1 MVNQNHKVYSFYRF
15 INLNNKEKLK
25 KDLDI
30 FISKM
35 SVRGTVLI
43 ANEGINGTLSG
54 SKKDLDSII
63 KFIKKLINIRKLDI
77 KVNKTDFLPFNRVK
91 IRLKKE
97 IVSLGI
103 KKLNVVKSKGNYI
116 EPKAWHKILSNKN
129 IKLIDVRNIFEISIG
144 KFKHAINPE
153 TSSFR
158 DFPLSLKKLNI
169 RKNDK
174 IAIYCTGGIRCE
186 KASAYMKQ
194 SGFKDIVQLKGGI
207 INYLNYFKKQKNE
220 ALWKGEC
227 FVFDNRVT
235 VNKNLNPGKY
245 LQCHGCRRP
254 ITVKDTKSS
263 MFVKGVSCPYCFKT
277 RSKEQKKRSLTRQK
291 QIDFAEAYNLD
302 HSFKRI

>member
-1 MVNQNHKVYSFYRF
+1 MINQKHKVYSFYRF
-15 INLNNKEKLK
+15 FNLNNKKRLK

-35 SVRGTVLI
+35 TIRGTVLL
-43 ANEGINGTLSG
+43 ADEGINGSLSG
-54 SKKDLDSII
+54 SKEDLDRII
-63 KFIKKLINIRKLDI
+63 KFIKKWANIRKLDI
-77 KVNKTDFLPFNRVK
+77 KINETDFLPFNRVK

-103 KKLNVVKSKGNYI
+103 EKLNVAKSKRNYI

-144 KFKHAINPE
+144 KFNHAINPK
-153 TSSFR
+153 TASFR
-158 DFPLSLKKLNI
+158 DFPKSFEKLNLK
-169 RKNDK
+169 KNDK

-186 KASAYMKQ
+186 KASVYMKQ
-194 SGFKDIVQLKGGI
+194 IGFKDIVQLKGGI
-207 INYLNYFKKQKNE
+207 INYLSYFKKRKNE
-220 ALWKGEC
+220 TLWKGEC

-235 VNKNLNPGKY
+235 INKNLNRGKY

-254 ITVKDTKSS
+254 ISYEDTKSS
-263 MFVKGVSCPYCFKT
+263 MFIRGVSCPYCFKIRT
-277 RSKEQKKRSLTRQK
+277 KEQKKRSLTRQK
-291 QIDFAEAYNLD
+291 QIDFAEANMLD